1 MTRKI
6 LYSGGAQ
13 GADYYFGLYASS
25 AGFQVVHYYGDKAK
39 TPFGTHPLN
48 QKYINQG
55 VQQANKVCRALGK
68 NTPSKEYI
76 QQMIGRN
83 WWQVAYTQAVY
94 CIAPLTKDFQHVSG
108 GTGWAVEE
116 AIKIRRV
123 PFIFCLDNEKM
134 KWFQY
139 SYIDKIF
146 QPIEFPSEKPDKFDA
161 VTGIGTR
168 DLNKNT
174 PNFIQIM
181 NELQKLFK

>member
-1 MTRKI
+1 MARKI

-68 NTPSKEYI
+68 NAPSKEYI

-83 WWQVAYTQAVY
+83 W
-94 CIAPLTKDFQHVSG
+94 
-108 GTGWAVEE
+108 
-116 AIKIRRV
+116 
-123 PFIFCLDNEKM
+123 
-134 KWFQY
+134 
-139 SYIDKIF
+139 
-146 QPIEFPSEKPDKFDA
+146 
-161 VTGIGTR
+161 
-168 DLNKNT
+168 
-174 PNFIQIM
+174 
-181 NELQKLFK
+181 